1 MAKTTDLTS
10 DSVDASAGFYDY
22 RFVELGLAESVS
34 HISATGSA
42 AGVSTTCTQAGC
54 SEHPD
59 TSSPTPATPPDEPG
73 LGLPPTR

>member
-10 DSVDASAGFYDY
+10 DSVDASAGFYDC
-22 RFVELGLAESVS
+22 RFVELGMAKSIS
-34 HISATGSA
+34 HFSATGDA
-42 AGVSTTCTQAGC
+42 VGVSTTCTHAGC

-59 TSSPTPATPPDEPG
+59 TSSPIPVATPGEPG